1 MCTLASDLCP
11 LEEKATD
18 YFVPYWLF
26 RMILIF
32 AFEAESD
39 VARFLKNGYVIMDN
53 SINAYGNIS
62 NNNNGNNSNISNN
75 NGNNSN
81 NGNINNINKKPNF
94 VLIEAN
100 KSAIL
105 PISAAAW

>member
-18 YFVPYWLF
+18 YLVPYWLF
-26 RMILIF
+26 RMIHIF

-39 VARFLKNGYVIMDN
+39 VARFLKNGSVIMDN

-62 NNNNGNNSNISNN
+62 NNAYGNNSNINN
-75 NGNNSN
+75 N
-81 NGNINNINKKPNF
+81 NKKPNF

-105 PISAAAW
+105 PISAAEC